1 MMYKGEFGRKPRDS
15 KAEAHFRIDDM
26 GPFLYAELTI
36 WVLFVRFFF
45 LKICERIND
54 QLT

>member
-26 GPFLYAELTI
+26 GPFCTL
-36 WVLFVRFFF
+36 
-45 LKICERIND
+45 N
-54 QLT
+54 